1 LNQLFEARKSLEKHL
16 SRSELIAY
24 DKVMSKY
31 LDYDVLSKKLKRD
44 IYLDYNELEQ
54 FNQMHNHNRDNEVNL
69 KK

>member
-1 LNQLFEARKSLEKHL
+1 
-16 SRSELIAY
+16 
-24 DKVMSKY
+24 MSKY

-69 KK
+69 EK